1 MTSAVQ
7 TIRLEHFN
15 IGSVLFSL
23 RYLIEQI
30 EQGRWEP
37 DFTLL
42 SVILEYMERFPEVL
56 HHPKEE
62 DYLFRAM
69 QRRKPELAGLLGL
82 VHDEHV
88 KGARMLRDLRDA
100 LGCYESN
107 PEGFE
112 AFRDRALAYIEFE
125 RRHMAREERELL
137 PMALDLLQEE
147 DWREIDAA
155 FAANDDPLFGAAR
168 RKEFERLTQHILN
181 LAPTPLGFRER
192 RAAAG

>member
-1 MTSAVQ
+1 MATAVQ

-23 RYLIEQI
+23 RYLIEQV
-30 EQGRWEP
+30 EEGRWEP
-37 DFTLL
+37 DFTLFN
-42 SVILEYMERFPEVL
+42 VILEYMERFPEVL

-62 DYLFRAM
+62 DYLFKAM
-69 QRRKPELAGLLGL
+69 QRRKPDLARLLSL

-88 KGARMLRDLRDA
+88 KGARMLQDLRDA
-100 LGCYESN
+100 LGAYEASK
-107 PEGFE
+107 ESFALFKE
-112 AFRDRALAYIEFE
+112 RALAYIEFE

-137 PMALDLLQEE
+137 PLALDILQDE
-147 DWREIDAA
+147 DWEEIDAA
-155 FAANDDPLFGAAR
+155 FSANDDPLFGAAR
-168 RKEFERLTQHILN
+168 RKEFDRLMQHILN